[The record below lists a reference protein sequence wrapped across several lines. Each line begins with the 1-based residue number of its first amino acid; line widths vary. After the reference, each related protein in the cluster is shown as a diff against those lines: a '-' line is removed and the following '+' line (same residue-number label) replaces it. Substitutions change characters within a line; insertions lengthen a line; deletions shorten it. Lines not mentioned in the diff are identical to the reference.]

1 MKKYKRIIF
10 HIIILFTVIILT
22 GCEMKEVFGEG
33 PVVPVTVTPT
43 PSADKQFRIVDSG
56 PNYGGSL
63 ILPASGEI
71 DSLNPYFTKNRHVIY
86 IASFIYE
93 SLFVNSGENDIEPWL
108 VADWDHEGFL
118 TWEFTLKENV
128 TFHGGQEFTAYDV
141 RHTLRV
147 IENSDSPFYYTDI
160 LNDIEEFEIISRMR
174 FIIKLKKPDT
184 SFIKKLV
191 FPILS
196 QSAEFQNQ
204 DIVSGTGPFCFE
216 GMDEI
221 TVSLKKNDNWW
232 YEGLPYFDSVI
243 FRIMPENKIIDAFQ
257 NNEIDIAF
265 VKNIDFS
272 KLRYRTN
279 LEYQVYPDNEFNLLY
294 VNPKSLFG
302 KENRQEALF
311 RYIAYRIHDINLE
324 EVQYFEQYGGG
335 FINADEF
342 RDELINSGLQWNRDK
357 KVFIENGRA
366 LSTLYVLV
374 PERDMQKLH
383 TANFIVNI
391 LEDVGIPAAI
401 RTNTPQNVIRA
412 IRNGN
417 YDLSPVTQELK
428 PWESLD
434 DALRRMQ
441 DELGY
446 GKEHSYILPLY
457 RNQQATLF
465 KNYIRGEKKS
475 SFWNPYYG
483 FHAWYMPLFERGE

>member
-1 MKKYKRIIF
+1 
-10 HIIILFTVIILT
+10 
-22 GCEMKEVFGEG
+22 
-33 PVVPVTVTPT
+33 
-43 PSADKQFRIVDSG
+43 
-56 PNYGGSL
+56 
-63 ILPASGEI
+63 
-71 DSLNPYFTKNRHVIY
+71 
-86 IASFIYE
+86 
-93 SLFVNSGENDIEPWL
+93 
-108 VADWDHEGFL
+108 
-118 TWEFTLKENV
+118 
-128 TFHGGQEFTAYDV
+128 
-141 RHTLRV
+141 
-147 IENSDSPFYYTDI
+147 
-160 LNDIEEFEIISRMR
+160 
-174 FIIKLKKPDT
+174 
-184 SFIKKLV
+184 
-191 FPILS
+191 
-196 QSAEFQNQ
+196 
-204 DIVSGTGPFCFE
+204 
-216 GMDEI
+216 
-221 TVSLKKNDNWW
+221 
-232 YEGLPYFDSVI
+232 
-243 FRIMPENKIIDAFQ
+243 MPENKIIDAFQ

>member
-324 EVQYFEQYGGG
+324 EVQYFEQYGG
-335 FINADEF
+335 
-342 RDELINSGLQWNRDK
+342 
-357 KVFIENGRA
+357 
-366 LSTLYVLV
+366 
-374 PERDMQKLH
+374 
-383 TANFIVNI
+383 
-391 LEDVGIPAAI
+391 
-401 RTNTPQNVIRA
+401 
-412 IRNGN
+412 
-417 YDLSPVTQELK
+417 
-428 PWESLD
+428 
-434 DALRRMQ
+434 
-441 DELGY
+441 
-446 GKEHSYILPLY
+446 
-457 RNQQATLF
+457 
-465 KNYIRGEKKS
+465 
-475 SFWNPYYG
+475 
-483 FHAWYMPLFERGE
+483 